1 MPPRLTILVPTYG
14 RAEFLRGLLARL
26 GTQIARLPAGTVELL
41 VSDNH
46 SADHT
51 PMVLAAAG
59 RSFPFLRVVSPPRHV
74 PSAEENLAFALP
86 YCRGEHVW
94 PFGDDDEP
102 EDGAVARVLDLLA
115 AYRPDVL
122 VLNPRLIAADGA
134 PIRDRAVKMRQPV
147 LDWSF
152 DRLVAAIGFKGLAAC
167 FTAMVMAR
175 EPLDAA
181 DWAGHLKRS
190 PIYAHVAL
198 FLDAFHGRRCVMVDE
213 PLVSARQG
221 GTGMEEFR
229 RFAAAAEVPLLHPWV
244 GGLLRHLHA
253 LTVRGVVPPDFPGRV
268 VEPEAD
274 RRVRL
279 LPYILIKA
287 CEQLCLWLDGRQP
300 SQSLSAEDVD
310 LLGTVLA
317 SGTWVER
324 ETGRRLR
331 ETTTVVASLLPSPAH
346 PGLSAAHA
354 LELLTADERAAFE
367 APLAGWARDRI
378 AAAVATQDPRWL
390 TRTADYRTATGLL
403 DILGGNGRN
412 AAPAKAEAAPT
423 LAGLLA
429 TVPPPVA
436 AAAADALAAAL
447 RHRIEGLAAGIEA
460 RIDPASQAGCWS
472 TRDGYEILPLG
483 GVMVGVQGDHV
494 LTASDIDDLDC
505 IDPDGRGSAILV
517 ADGEAALY
525 RLIADQPA
533 PGDAPDAELFLGY
546 RLSLWRGRHVAV
558 PVERGAAGDGDDGSL
573 SGSLSIIGD
582 RTRLRAA
589 VLAARR
595 AADPASTSLEDARA
609 RIAAAYR
616 PEELLNVFDA
626 DWYRTANPGV
636 DLRMR
641 QLGCDALTHFCV
653 EGSAAGLSPG
663 IWFDE
668 GWYRTA
674 HPLVAR
680 GIAEGAWDS
689 GLHHWLGLGRA
700 LGLSPILWFDA
711 DGYCAAHPE
720 VMAAISSGQFASP
733 LDHYRMIGAAQG
745 WRPFDL
751 FDPAWYVETYADAA
765 EAVARGQS
773 PLEHFL
779 RHGRAAGHGV
789 GPDFDD
795 DFYLATNPDVAEA
808 IARGGVTGAL
818 QHWLQFGRQEGR
830 RGGRVPRLARL
841 RRRAATNPP
850 GDRPGAGRAGAG
862 TP

>member
-102 EDGAVARVLDLLA
+102 EDGAIARVLDLLA
-115 AYRPDVL
+115 AHRPDVL

-147 LDWSF
+147 LDWPF

-175 EPLDAA
+175 APLDAA

-198 FLDAFHGRRCVMVDE
+198 FLDAFRDRRCVMVDE

-229 RFAAAAEVPLLHPWV
+229 RFAAVAEVPLLHPWV

-253 LTVRGVVPPDFPGRV
+253 LTVRGIVPPDFPGRV

-317 SGTWVER
+317 SGIGVER
-324 ETGRRLR
+324 EAGRRLC
-331 ETTTVVASLLPSPAH
+331 ETASVVASLLPSPVH
-346 PGLSAAHA
+346 PGLPAAHA

-378 AAAVATQDPRWL
+378 AAAVAAQDPRSL
-390 TRTADYRTATGLL
+390 TRTVDYRAAVSLL

-412 AAPAKAEAAPT
+412 AAPGKAETAST

-429 TVPPPVA
+429 TVPPAVA
-436 AAAADALAAAL
+436 AMAADALAAAL
-447 RHRIEGLAAGIEA
+447 RRRTEGLAAGIEA
-460 RIDPASQAGCWS
+460 RIDPALQADGRS

-483 GVMVGVQGDHV
+483 GVVVGIRGDHV

-505 IDPDGRGSAILV
+505 IDPAGCGSAILV

-525 RLIADQPA
+525 RQIGEQPA
-533 PGDAPDAELFLGY
+533 PADAPDAELFLGY

-558 PVERGAAGDGDDGSL
+558 PVDRGTAGDGNDGSL
-573 SGSLSIIGD
+573 SIVGD

-595 AADPASTSLEDARA
+595 AADPAFTSMEDARA

-616 PEELLNVFDA
+616 PEELLGVFDA
-626 DWYRTANPGV
+626 EWYCAANPGV
-636 DLRMR
+636 ESRMR

-668 GWYRTA
+668 SWYRTA

-720 VMAAISSGQFASP
+720 VMTALSSEQAASP
-733 LDHYRMIGAAQG
+733 LDHYRTVGAARG

-751 FDPAWYVETYADAA
+751 FDPRWYVETYPDAA
-765 EAVARGQS
+765 AAVALGQS

-779 RHGRAAGHGV
+779 RHGRAAGYGV

-795 DFYLATNPDVAEA
+795 GLYLATNPDVAEA
-808 IARGGVTGAL
+808 IARGVVVGAL

-841 RRRAATNPP
+841 RRRAATNPSGNRSDP
-850 GDRPGAGRAGAG
+850 GPHGAGAGR
-862 TP
+862 T